1 MYEFVK
7 KILVYKIQNKIVLE
21 EEKLPRKK
29 LALEM
34 LSNTL

>member
-21 EEKLPRKK
+21 EKLPRKK
-29 LALEM
+29 LTLEM